1 MAFKMSW
8 GIFTAS
14 FHIYDITLAFLFL
27 KHFFVVPH
35 SSLHPGT
42 TQSAKQRSC
51 WDARLSSVSIVIV
64 FMPVQ
69 QQKICHPSVVVGL
82 LSLLSLNSWWLWWF
96 SQLFQWFLHLK
107 QMMIHKIW
115 FGWGGRENKTNNC
128 MLQWP
133 LYHTDAVRS
142 RMKVEQGK
150 SFTDSAQLLYSN
162 RNKTV
167 W

>member
-27 KHFFVVPH
+27 KHFFFVPH

-107 QMMIHKIW
+107 WARIQTIW
-115 FGWGGRENKTNNC
+115 SAWARKQTDTHTHNC
-128 MLQWP
+128 MLRCTILMQFDLEWKG
-133 LYHTDAVRS
+133 S
-142 RMKVEQGK
+142 RENR
-150 SFTDSAQLLYSN
+150 SAQLLYPN
-162 RNKTV
+162 RNETV